1 MFSKNKNEKLIA
13 IALLIVLI
21 IILFPMFKRGAA
33 GKIITNKIT
42 KKTASGPSSTSAE
55 NKNISPEESPD
66 AAEYKEEGS
75 KDPFSVPDSFRNVIS
90 HLLVPKQEDVALPSL
105 SVSGAVWGGASPQ
118 AIINGKILK
127 EGDTIEGATIL
138 KIEKEGIILLY
149 RGRQVTIPLSKP
161 FTSGINQ
168 LQR

>member
-1 MFSKNKNEKLIA
+1 MSNKNKNEKLIA
-13 IALLIVLI
+13 IVLLMVLI
-21 IILFPMFKRGAA
+21 IILFPILKKGMT

-42 KKTASGPSSTSAE
+42 EKTAPGPSAVSAE

-90 HLLVPKQEDVALPSL
+90 QLLVPKQENIVLPSL
-105 SVSGAVWGGASPQ
+105 NVSGAVWGGATSQ

-127 EGDTIEGATIL
+127 EGDTIEEAKIIKINKGGVVIL
-138 KIEKEGIILLY
+138 YKGKEFT
-149 RGRQVTIPLSKP
+149 VPFSK
-161 FTSGINQ
+161 TTQN
-168 LQR
+168 